1 MKRFR
6 KLLLKPSNLLWL
18 LLAPVVIAAAYLLP
32 WQEIWQT
39 LKTLTLGELAALAVI
54 NVIILLLLGSRW
66 WLILRA
72 MGHTIPYLRLAR
84 YRMAGFA
91 ISYFTPGT
99 QFGGEPLQAYLVQNR
114 HGVPTASSV
123 AAVTMDKLFEL
134 LANFTFLVVGLFVT
148 ISSGL
153 IPSLADPRLAGAA
166 AGLLAAPLLY
176 LAALWLK
183 KYPLTWLV
191 GLLPKRAWSYRHL
204 QKLPGL
210 VQAIETQVS
219 ELFRQRPLLAGIVLG
234 LSLVIWLLVLF
245 EYWLMTSFLGARL
258 SLVQTVVA
266 MTVLRASFLTP
277 LPGGVGL
284 LEASQA
290 LAMQAFGYSAALGIS
305 ISLLIRVRDLLL
317 GLFSLWAGA
326 SATRQG
332 MLAQAES
339 EMGEIVVA
347 ALPLA
352 NAPPGAAL
360 PQSVR
365 SGD

>member
-1 MKRFR
+1 
-6 KLLLKPSNLLWL
+6 
-18 LLAPVVIAAAYLLP
+18 
-32 WQEIWQT
+32 
-39 LKTLTLGELAALAVI
+39 
-54 NVIILLLLGSRW
+54 
-66 WLILRA
+66 
-72 MGHTIPYLRLAR
+72 
-84 YRMAGFA
+84 
-91 ISYFTPGT
+91 
-99 QFGGEPLQAYLVQNR
+99 
-114 HGVPTASSV
+114 
-123 AAVTMDKLFEL
+123 MDKLFEL

-183 KYPLTWLV
+183 KYPLTWLA

-204 QKLPGL
+204 QKVPGL